1 MKYFAIFDTNVA
13 RIFQFQLNIKN
24 IPDIFL
30 QYSLLCGLL
39 YTYLYFIHRGENF
52 MGNTI
57 LRYFQYS
64 YTNYLLFSDTGCF
77 IATITQYRHVFT
89 GRFVNMFFFVFFFV
103 LMNRSIY
110 FDLLFNKIFFLIAEL
125 REMKSLRRKAK
136 NEETERTTR

>member
-57 LRYFQYS
+57 LRYF
-64 YTNYLLFSDTGCF
+64 
-77 IATITQYRHVFT
+77 
-89 GRFVNMFFFVFFFV
+89 
-103 LMNRSIY
+103 
-110 FDLLFNKIFFLIAEL
+110 
-125 REMKSLRRKAK
+125 
-136 NEETERTTR
+136 